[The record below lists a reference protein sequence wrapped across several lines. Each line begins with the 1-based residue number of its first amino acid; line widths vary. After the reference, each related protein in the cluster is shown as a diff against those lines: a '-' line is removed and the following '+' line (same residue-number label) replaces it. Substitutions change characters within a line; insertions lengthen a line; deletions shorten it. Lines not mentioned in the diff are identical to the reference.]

1 MVENK
6 REKVPRDRRGR
17 KKNLKITSNK
27 KRLEKDINKE
37 KKNLRNNT
45 FSTPLPQKK
54 IIQPKPSFFFFFY
67 FSQNLSSHTATDP
80 IFSTSHRCHILS
92 SIPHDHVCKEV
103 ATATTRPQAS
113 HHKSISFLSNTN
125 WQPLSQHQHETPIFS
140 TQSQICPNEPNN
152 NQDRVPPRT
161 RSFLPGFL

>member
-1 MVENK
+1 VENK

-54 IIQPKPSFFFFFY
+54 KNSTQAVIFFLFFY

-125 WQPLSQHQHETPIFS
+125 
-140 TQSQICPNEPNN
+140 
-152 NQDRVPPRT
+152 
-161 RSFLPGFL
+161 

>member
-1 MVENK
+1 M
-6 REKVPRDRRGR
+6 
-17 KKNLKITSNK
+17 
-27 KRLEKDINKE
+27 
-37 KKNLRNNT
+37 RNNT
-45 FSTPLPQKK
+45 FSTPLPKK
-54 IIQPKPSFFFFFY
+54 KKFNPSRHFF

-125 WQPLSQHQHETPIFS
+125 
-140 TQSQICPNEPNN
+140 
-152 NQDRVPPRT
+152 
-161 RSFLPGFL
+161 